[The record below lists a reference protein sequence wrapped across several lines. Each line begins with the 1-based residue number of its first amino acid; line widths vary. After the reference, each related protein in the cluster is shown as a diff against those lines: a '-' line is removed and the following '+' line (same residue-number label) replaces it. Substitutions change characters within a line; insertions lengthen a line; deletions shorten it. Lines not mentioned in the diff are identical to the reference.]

1 MPAMLMRK
9 AFRFRLE
16 PTSEQRAKLARF
28 AGACR
33 WAWNEALVEQKRRLE
48 AGERVAGYAELCRW
62 VTGWRNAP
70 ATKWLA
76 EIHVHPVQ
84 QKLKDLER
92 AFRDYFRKPADRA
105 KRNMPRLKVKGVQ
118 DSFRYPIG
126 IRAEI
131 LSDGWGRV
139 WFPKIGWVRY
149 RASRAIE
156 GRIAQATIVR
166 EVMHWFVSI
175 QTERELDVSERRETA
190 VGIDLGVAR
199 FATLSDGTVF
209 HSPQAFARQAS
220 RLARLQR
227 QLARKQRGSANWK
240 KHIQKVARLRRR
252 ERRIRFDFLHQ
263 VSTAIARR
271 YGCVSTSVEK

>member
-1 MPAMLMRK
+1 
-9 AFRFRLE
+9 
-16 PTSEQRAKLARF
+16 
-28 AGACR
+28 
-33 WAWNEALVEQKRRLE
+33 
-48 AGERVAGYAELCRW
+48 
-62 VTGWRNAP
+62 
-70 ATKWLA
+70 
-76 EIHVHPVQ
+76 
-84 QKLKDLER
+84 
-92 AFRDYFRKPADRA
+92 
-105 KRNMPRLKVKGVQ
+105 
-118 DSFRYPIG
+118 
-126 IRAEI
+126 
-131 LSDGWGRV
+131 
-139 WFPKIGWVRY
+139 VRY

-166 EVMHWFVSI
+166 EGIHWFVSI
-175 QTERELDVSERRETA
+175 QTEREMDVPERRETA

-209 HSPQAFARQAS
+209 NSPHAFRRQAP

-271 YGCVSTSVEK
+271 YGCVVVEDLKVSRMTHSAKGTLDEPGNGVRAKAGLNRVILDQGWSTFQRLLSYKLVERGGQLAQVDPRHTSQRCFQCDYVHADNRKSQAVFACCACGYLENADLNASRNILKAAGLVVSACGGIGHEPPVEAGTVGTGA